1 MKILKFGNEKC
12 APCRALN
19 EFLKDN
25 TPPNMEIISVT
36 RETNPELFE
45 KHGVRMIPL
54 LIQIDEKGSEVKRW
68 RKESFE
74 FTIRHNDR
82 LKEF

>member
-1 MKILKFGNEKC
+1 MKIIKFGNEKC

-19 EFLKDN
+19 EFLKSN

-36 RETNPELFE
+36 RETHPELFE

-54 LIQIDEKGSEVKRW
+54 LIQVDDEGKEVKRW
-68 RKESFE
+68 RGMGFMRYIDE
-74 FTIRHNDR
+74 
-82 LKEF
+82 KEFNK